1 MSEENRMTEEN
12 KKTIIAFVAGLLVG
26 GLLVF
31 IFVEPSSSV
40 ITTDNDREEETAN
53 EDVETET
60 RPDVTEE
67 EEPDEEEP
75 TPVTD
80 EEPEDEG
87 NGSVSVSDQEA
98 GSRVYFSNASF
109 PAAEGWVGVREYQN
123 GQLSGLLG
131 ASRWDKAEGLEPTSV
146 GLLRPTI
153 SGRTYAVVFY
163 TENGDEIFSLA
174 TDRQMQGV
182 METFEA
188 E

>member
-75 TPVTD
+75 TPVT
-80 EEPEDEG
+80 EPEDEG
-87 NGSVSVSDQEA
+87 NGSVSVSNQEA